1 MDKTSLLLFSACTS
15 RGGDASDDDEDW
27 VEIEQQEEEELEYTE
42 EVIGAGGMSGGRD
55 SDSE

>member
-1 MDKTSLLLFSACTS
+1 MTSLLFSACAPS
-15 RGGDASDDDEDW
+15 IRGGDASDDDEDW

-42 EVIGAGGMSGGRD
+42 EVIKVSFRGRD